1 MTSVPVDLEGMLSL
15 ISSEGWL
22 VRTLGQS
29 LDGSWRA
36 SLHRF
41 EPDGAY
47 ITPDCYAPTIEAV
60 LAQALTIAH
69 ATPFTPYRQ
78 PLPEPVIKLKIDLTA
93 LGLGLMPDPT
103 FTLTKRFAR

>member
-1 MTSVPVDLEGMLSL
+1 MLTL
-15 ISSEGWL
+15 ISSEGWQ
-22 VRTLGQS
+22 VRSLGQS

-60 LAQALTIAH
+60 LAQAMTIAH
-69 ATPFTPYRQ
+69 ATAFMPYRQ
-78 PLPEPVIKLKIDLTA
+78 PLPEPVAKAKLDLTA
-93 LGLGLMPDPT
+93 LGLGLPPNPT